1 MTTVASL
8 PPSGTAPDAPRPA
21 SGPRAPRAVAW
32 LLGLHRPALWAWAAI
47 VVLLTGAILVL
58 WGPLGEAAVA
68 ARPELTMP
76 DCGPGEVCGA
86 RVDFK
91 PDQYYDEVYAWTN
104 LAMIAV
110 PFLVAAWAGAA
121 LVGRELESG
130 TARLAWTL
138 GISPTRWLTAK
149 LALPAALITAG
160 LGLLVLLHRF
170 LWTARQGRTGASDR
184 WSEGPT
190 LYTNGPA
197 LPAFALAAL
206 AVGALAGVVCRRT
219 LPALGLGL
227 GVTLALGLATDRVL
241 PYLWPRVTRVRAL
254 DEPYTYIDGIPV
266 VRGLITESGAR
277 IADPGCGPS
286 WQDPQCVALFDR
298 VDVTGFY
305 DTFHPQSHFWPLHL
319 MAAALLLA
327 VAAAC
332 VVTAYAL
339 IRRSTATPPRRHEA
353 PAASGSPTAPIP
365 TAT

>member
-8 PPSGTAPDAPRPA
+8 PPSGAPSRARRPHPAPRP
-21 SGPRAPRAVAW
+21 PRAVSW
-32 LLGLHRPALWAWAAI
+32 MWTVHRPALWIWAVS
-47 VVLLTGAILVL
+47 VVLMAVALLVL
-58 WGPLGEAAVA
+58 WGPMGDAAA
-68 ARPELTMP
+68 DAMRRFRA
-76 DCGPGEVCGA
+76 CGPSAPCVFDEDA
-86 RVDFK
+86 ALR
-91 PDQYYDEVYAWTN
+91 YDEVYAWAN

-149 LALPAALITAG
+149 LAVPAALITAG

-170 LWTARQGRTGASDR
+170 LWTARQGRTGASDQ

-298 VDVTGFY
+298 MDVTGFY
-305 DTFHPQSHFWPLHL
+305 DTFHPRSHFWPLHL

-339 IRRSTATPPRRHEA
+339 IRRSTATPPRRRET
-353 PAASGSPTAPIP
+353 PAASGSPTTPIP